1 MSILYNKKSF
11 HRAKYLCFSLLF
23 AILFVGCNSTQDLN
37 PNSKSSHQLSINA
50 TKDLTDRIAISANV
64 NYQSGSAKE
73 SFNKESDTVQI
84 DDTRFVGTPSDPVDL
99 NYDFDLVTSKLLLDF
114 YTVKG
119 GFYELTISP
128 GLSYVSYDLDFN
140 VNEEQYFT
148 KKVNS
153 IGYGLQINN
162 RFALS
167 DKLSINLNVAHFATE
182 SDEIGYLSLYRASLD
197 YAVYKNLTLGLGYQ
211 FTNVGDPSNNHN
223 NGDNCDETAV
233 AEECK
238 NSEIDLEAQ
247 GLLLSLKY
255 LF

>member
-1 MSILYNKKSF
+1 MSTSFTKKPYPK
-11 HRAKYLCFSLLF
+11 AKYLCFSILF
-23 AILFVGCNSTQDLN
+23 TTFFVGCNSTRDLN
-37 PNSKSSHQLSINA
+37 PNSKSSHQLSINT
-50 TKDLTDRIAISANV
+50 TKDLTERIAISASV
-64 NYQSGSAKE
+64 NFQSGSAKE
-73 SFNKESDTVQI
+73 SFDMDSDTVQI
-84 DDTRFVGTPSDPVDL
+84 DDIRFVGSPTDPVDL

-140 VNEEQYFT
+140 VNEEQNFI
-148 KKVNS
+148 KKMNS

-167 DKLSINLNVAHFATE
+167 DNLSINLNVAHFATK

-211 FTNVGDPSNNHN
+211 YTRVGDPSNNYN
-223 NGDNCDETAV
+223 NGDKCDDTSV

-238 NSEIDLEAQ
+238 NSEIELEAQ